1 MKVKFYHWY
10 NAVLSAL
17 LTMLGFG
24 VGRVE
29 VHAQGGGAG
38 EEGALHFLWAI
49 FARTTARTPPSNM
62 ARPTQTISSRAV

>member
-24 VGRVE
+24 AAAFPPRQAAVAAV
-29 VHAQGGGAG
+29 AGA
-38 EEGALHFLWAI
+38 AA
-49 FARTTARTPPSNM
+49 APVA
-62 ARPTQTISSRAV
+62 AVAAAAASQYFP